1 MFIRLLPLLFCAGL
15 AFAAPG
21 DADPVITPAPG
32 DAPASTPV
40 GGKLDPMLEKAKNV
54 LDGVESVPARDDTL
68 PAAPADALELD
79 AKRCVELA
87 LSQNPKAGQA
97 DAAVDERAA
106 QVGAAKSARL
116 PQVKATA
123 GANYTP
129 GLQTDIGIPKILESL
144 VPIGSFMPDKLTAS
158 AGVGVEQVLY
168 AGGTIKAGIRAS
180 EFLARSEEWKR
191 RAVLLDLAFEAR
203 QAFFDAA
210 AARGLVAVAQD
221 SISAYER
228 HLTDAKTKLEQGM
241 ASKFEVL
248 RAETELR
255 ARESDLES
263 ALTAEKLTMLNL
275 RRLLALPGDQP
286 VRLIGDFIW
295 DPLNVAVDTLVAEA
309 RQARPELA
317 ALDAAV
323 AAAGENVAMKEGA
336 FRPRAA
342 AKAGYQVLQGSG
354 QMMPDGLNVS
364 VGAEWSIYAGGR
376 RKADVAVAKAQLR
389 SLELQRADVDKL
401 VEIDVRQAYDRAN
414 DAIARIRKDKAARA
428 LGVEGMELA
437 ELRFQQGAGI
447 QADTLDAELAL
458 STAETSLVQSLR
470 VYAVALA
477 GIDRAVGRPPL
488 GAEGVVGPEPSKSE
502 NPAK

>member
-1 MFIRLLPLLFCAGL
+1 MLIRMLPLLFCAGL
-15 AFAAPG
+15 AFAAPV
-21 DADPVITPAPG
+21 DATPVITPAPG
-32 DAPASTPV
+32 DAPASAPV
-40 GGKLDPMLEKAKNV
+40 GGRLDPMLERAKNV
-54 LDGVESVPARDDTL
+54 LDGVESVPERDSAL
-68 PAAPADALELD
+68 PVPPADAMELD

-97 DAAVDERAA
+97 DAAIDEREA
-106 QVGAAKSARL
+106 QVRAAKSAQL
-116 PQVKATA
+116 PQVKAMA

-129 GLQTDIGIPKILESL
+129 GLQTDTGIPKIIENII
-144 VPIGSFMPDKLTAS
+144 PIGSFMPKKITAS
-158 AGVGVEQVLY
+158 AGIGVEQVLY
-168 AGGTIKAGIRAS
+168 AGGTIKAAIRAS
-180 EFLARSEEWKR
+180 EYLARSEEWKR

-210 AARGLVAVAQD
+210 AARGLVAVALD

-228 HLTDAKTKLEQGM
+228 HFTDAKTKLEQGM

-263 ALTAEKLTMLNL
+263 ALTAEKLTLLNL

-286 VRLIGDFIW
+286 VRLVGDFTW
-295 DPLNVAVDTLVAEA
+295 DPLDMKVDTLVDEA
-309 RQARPELA
+309 RRSRPELA

-323 AAAGENVAMKEGA
+323 AAAQENVAMKEGA
-336 FRPRAA
+336 FRPHAA
-342 AKAGYQVLQGSG
+342 AKAQYQVLEGNG
-354 QMMPDGLNVS
+354 TMMPDGLNVS
-364 VGAEWSIYAGGR
+364 VGAEWSLYAGGR
-376 RKADVAVAKAQLR
+376 RHADVVAAKAQVR
-389 SLELQRADVDKL
+389 TLELQRADVDKL

-477 GIDRAVGRPPL
+477 GIDKAVGRPPL
-488 GAEGVVGPEPSKSE
+488 GAEGVVGPEPPKPE
-502 NPAK
+502 KLKK

>member
-1 MFIRLLPLLFCAGL
+1 MPIRMFLPLFCAVL
-15 AFAAPG
+15 AFAVPVSAAP
-21 DADPVITPAPG
+21 ADTPAATPPG
-32 DAPASTPV
+32 
-40 GGKLDPMLEKAKNV
+40 GRLDPMLEKAKNV
-54 LDGVESVPARDDTL
+54 LDGVESVPVRDNTL
-68 PAAPADALELD
+68 PAPPADAVELD

-97 DAAVDERAA
+97 DAAVDEREA
-106 QVGAAKSARL
+106 QIGVAKSARM

-129 GLQTDIGIPKILESL
+129 NMQSSIGIPKILETIIPVNS
-144 VPIGSFMPDKLTAS
+144 VMPKKVTAS

-168 AGGTIKAGIRAS
+168 AGGSIKAAIRAS
-180 EFLARSEEWKR
+180 EYLAKSEEWKR
-191 RAVLLDLAFEAR
+191 RASLLDLAFEAKI
-203 QAFFDAA
+203 AFFDAA

-263 ALTAEKLTMLNL
+263 ALTGEQLATLNL
-275 RRLLALPGDQP
+275 RRVLGLPGDQP
-286 VRLIGDFIW
+286 VRLVGDFTW
-295 DPLNVAVDTLVAEA
+295 DPLNVEVGALVEEA
-309 RQARPELA
+309 RKSRPELA

-323 AAAGENVAMKEGA
+323 AAAQENVAMKQGE
-336 FRPRAA
+336 FLPHAA
-342 AKAGYQVLQGSG
+342 AKAGYQVLEGNG
-354 QMMPDGLNVS
+354 KMMPDGLNVS
-364 VGAEWSIYAGGR
+364 VGAEWSLYAGGR
-376 RKADVAVAKAQLR
+376 RHSEVAAAKAQVR

-401 VEIDVRQAYDRAN
+401 VELDVRQAHARAN
-414 DAIARIRKDKAARA
+414 EAIARIRKDKAARA
-428 LGVEGMELA
+428 LGEEGLQLA

-458 STAETSLVQSLR
+458 STAETALVQSLR
-470 VYAVALA
+470 GYAAALA
-477 GIDRAVGRPPL
+477 GLDKAVGRPPL
-488 GAEGVVGPEPSKSE
+488 GAEGAVGPEPPKPE
-502 NPAK
+502 KPKK